1 MVVRSSPIGRIVRRV
16 ALGVTSMTI
25 AASVLFGA
33 KPLPAAPNAPLDAS
47 LAGDVGEPET
57 SGSGQMQTSLKLSVT
72 PDPSAHDSLENGGPE
87 GPAKCPSGMIDVE
100 GDYCPWVEQ
109 KCLRW
114 LDPDTKMRCAEF
126 APTGACLTKTV
137 RKHFCMDKFEYPN
150 RVGADPVVMKTW
162 YEARATC
169 AGEGKRLCTES
180 EWTLACEG
188 EERLPYPYGYA
199 RSSDACNID
208 KPHPDVDEKA
218 LANPKTRIA
227 EAEKLWQGEP
237 SGSREACVSPFG
249 VHDMTGNVDEWVVNE
264 SGKPYKSALKGGY
277 WGPVKTRCR
286 PSTIAH
292 AEDFSFYQ
300 IGFRCCE
307 DPSDQNGAPA
317 TGVGGGKVG
326 GNRIN
331 AKPVTETGPAI
342 LAGS

>member
-1 MVVRSSPIGRIVRRV
+1 MVARRSPLGRIVRRL
-16 ALGVTSMTI
+16 ALGVASMTI
-25 AASVLFGA
+25 VASVVFGA
-33 KPLPAAPNAPLDAS
+33 KPLPAAPNAPVDAS
-47 LAGDVGEPET
+47 LSGEGGELAA
-57 SGSGQMQTSLKLSVT
+57 SDESQMQTSLKLSVT
-72 PDPSAHDSLENGGPE
+72 PDPTAHEALENGGPE

-137 RKHFCMDKFEYPN
+137 RKHFCMDKYEYPN
-150 RVGADPVVMKTW
+150 RVGADPIVMKTW

-169 AGEGKRLCTES
+169 ASEGKRLCTES

-199 RSSDACNID
+199 RSSEACNID
-208 KPHPDVDEKA
+208 KPHPDVDERA
-218 LANPKTRIA
+218 LANPKTRIE

-307 DPSDQNGAPA
+307 DPSDQTGAPS
-317 TGVGGGKVG
+317 TGVGGKVG
-326 GNRIN
+326 GHNGIN
-331 AKPVTETGPAI
+331 PGPTAGVNSGV

>member
-1 MVVRSSPIGRIVRRV
+1 M

-33 KPLPAAPNAPLDAS
+33 KASPAAPSSPGGQGGDAS
-47 LAGDVGEPET
+47 LASDVGEPAT
-57 SGSGQMQTSLKLSVT
+57 SPKNEMQTSLKLSLT
-72 PDPSAHDSLENGGPE
+72 PDPAAEDMLENGGPE

-137 RKHFCMDKFEYPN
+137 RKHFCMDKYEYPN
-150 RVGADPVVMKTW
+150 RVGADPIVMKTW

-169 AGEGKRLCTES
+169 AGEGKRLCNES

-199 RSSDACNID
+199 RSSEACNID

-218 LANPKTRIA
+218 LANPKTRVE

-286 PSTIAH
+286 PSTVAH

-307 DPSDQNGAPA
+307 DPSDQTSAPS
-317 TGVGGGKVG
+317 TGVGSKAS

-331 AKPVTETGPAI
+331 AKPATETGPSI